1 MWGLIT
7 TLIGYGLYRSV
18 INRRQATRLAVISV
32 AAWLSVM
39 GAALATSL
47 QLWLS
52 GTVPLD
58 IVIPAMM
65 SVHAL
70 IGIGEALITVAAVSF
85 ILRTRP
91 EILDASAQRGGAD
104 RGWIIGGAIASLI
117 VVVLSPLASADPDGL
132 ERVAEDI
139 GFISL
144 GQSAPYEIIPDYTVP
159 FLGETPLSTI
169 VAGIIGALVVAVVVI
184 LVAQALRSRRMG
196 VRG

>member
-1 MWGLIT
+1 
-7 TLIGYGLYRSV
+7 
-18 INRRQATRLAVISV
+18 V

-52 GTVPLD
+52 GTIPLD

-70 IGIGEALITVAAVSF
+70 IGIGEALITVAAVAF
-85 ILRTRP
+85 IMRTRP
-91 EILDASAQRGGAD
+91 EVMETGARPGAG
-104 RGWIIGGAIASLI
+104 RGWIIGGAIAALI
-117 VVVLSPLASADPDGL
+117 VVLLSPLASADPDGL
-132 ERVAEDI
+132 ERVAEDM
-139 GFISL
+139 GFIDL

-169 VAGIIGALVVAVVVI
+169 VAGLIGVLVVAVVIV
-184 LVAQALRSRRMG
+184 LVARALGSRRAEAG
-196 VRG
+196 R